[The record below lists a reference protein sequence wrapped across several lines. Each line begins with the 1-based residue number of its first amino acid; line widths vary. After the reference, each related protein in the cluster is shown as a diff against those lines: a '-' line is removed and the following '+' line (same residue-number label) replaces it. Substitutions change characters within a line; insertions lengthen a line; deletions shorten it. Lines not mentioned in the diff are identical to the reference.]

1 MFGPFGCVLHYEPCN
16 ICAVLLALV
25 IGWPFTMCCWGRRR
39 AGFVRQPALTMVQI
53 QQQDCLP
60 VHQATGMAQQQQQQ
74 TTIVLP
80 RIAGGA
86 AATAVNYPAAQ
97 QTMNPLAANQKKYND
112 LPEAIPWAPPSA
124 PPAAAVQA
132 YPVAAPVRGLSQERQ
147 LSVE

>member
-39 AGFVRQPALTMVQI
+39 AGFVREPALTMVQI

-97 QTMNPLAANQKKYND
+97 QTMNPLAANQK
-112 LPEAIPWAPPSA
+112 PSA
-124 PPAAAVQA
+124 NELSPLAANQKPCWPTNVQLNMGWTELE
-132 YPVAAPVRGLSQERQ
+132 YRRDLRRP
-147 LSVE
+147 